1 MLTTFGLR
9 LRLASCQLLNTT
21 KNAQK
26 VSIFYKEPLDSV
38 VNVHISMTKSSRSL
52 KILITGFIRDTK
64 ITDYKH

>member
-26 VSIFYKEPLDSV
+26 VSSFSKEPLDSV
-38 VNVHISMTKSSRSL
+38 VNVHISMTKSSGS
-52 KILITGFIRDTK
+52 IIIAQFICDTN
-64 ITDYKH
+64 ISEC